1 MVQYPLDN
9 ARAITVDIAD
19 VDAKKI
25 YITSLVDRG
34 SQAQLQKLNKYHT
47 WYGNM
52 AYYLFHLF
60 LK

>member
-47 WYGNM
+47 
-52 AYYLFHLF
+52 
-60 LK
+60 